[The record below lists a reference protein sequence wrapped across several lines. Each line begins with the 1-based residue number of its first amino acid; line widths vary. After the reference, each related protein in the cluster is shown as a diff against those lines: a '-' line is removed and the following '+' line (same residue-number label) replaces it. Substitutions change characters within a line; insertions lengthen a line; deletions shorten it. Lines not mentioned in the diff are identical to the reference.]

1 MKLPEQNIEVVK
13 VNIDQRLEMKN
24 VDLSQNNSRQKLI
37 VVLTAQISSFNQ
49 VHLECFST
57 FFTPGKV
64 HFVIY
69 FVSVWGVILQYPS
82 WVFCSLVSFFP
93 HRSGNLQGKLKPFL
107 ETS

>member
-1 MKLPEQNIEVVK
+1 MKLHEQNIEVVK
-13 VNIDQRLEMKN
+13 VNIDKRLEMKN
-24 VDLSQNNSRQKLI
+24 VDLSQNNFTTK
-37 VVLTAQISSFNQ
+37 TNCSFDCTNKQ
-49 VHLECFST
+49 LQSGAFRIFLT

-69 FVSVWGVILQYPS
+69 FVSVWGDILQYPS
-82 WVFCSLVSFFP
+82 WVFCSLVSFLP